1 MLDTKPLIKLFA
13 EEQGWETVRDIL
25 SLIEAGE
32 LEASVSVVTL
42 TEVYYKYLQEGRKD
56 LALTRTEQIR
66 CVPYIKKCLIDEET
80 AIKAGEFKGKYGIP
94 VAEAFIAAAA
104 HYEGATII
112 SDDPDFKK
120 ISEVKVLTE
129 TEFHHEM
136 KD

>member
-66 CVPYIKKCLIDEET
+66 HVPYLKKCLIDEET

-94 VAEAFIAAAA
+94 VADAFIAAAA

-129 TEFHHEM
+129 TEFHHEI
-136 KD
+136 KE

>member
-42 TEVYYKYLQEGRKD
+42 TEIYYKYQQEGRKD

-66 CVPYIKKCLIDEET
+66 HVPYIKKCLIDEET
-80 AIKAGEFKGKYGIP
+80 AVKAGEFKGKYGIP
-94 VAEAFIAAAA
+94 IAHAFIAAAA
-104 HYEGATII
+104 HHEGATII

-120 ISEVKVLTE
+120 ISEVKASTE
-129 TEFHHEM
+129 TEFHHET
-136 KD
+136 KE